1 MYKFSGHSHKC
12 NTTFVIQVKCDGN
25 YGIIASKRKS
35 MGPPIKVKKKRKYF
49 KRHVKVKCNSQGKL
63 RLRKIPKCISLKNK
77 RSKKKH
83 KNG

>member
-12 NTTFVIQVKCDGN
+12 NSTFVIQVKCDAN
-25 YGIIASKRKS
+25 YGIITSKRKS
-35 MGPPIKVKKKRKYF
+35 MGTLFKVKKKRKYF

-63 RLRKIPKCISLKNK
+63 RLRKMPKCISLKSK